1 MLSKHLEYQV
11 TLEQKGVV
19 FGAGPMFQKGTDAPH
34 RGMIIVQA
42 NSLEEALRKFRRR
55 SHAHLGHARIYSG
68 ALAHERGRRHPMNVN
83 DLLEIEDAT
92 GIVFQEHSARMTSE
106 YVSRHRIKVGLVRLR

>member
-42 NSLEEALRKFRRR
+42 NSLEEAEEIAAADPM
-55 SHAHLGHARIYSG
+55 HTSG
-68 ALAHERGRRHPMNVN
+68 MREYILERRHMNEGGV
-83 DLLEIEDAT
+83 T
-92 GIVFQEHSARMTSE
+92 
-106 YVSRHRIKVGLVRLR
+106 LRVTFSDQAANII